1 MLHVDKNDY
10 YGGAEAA
17 LSLQEVEA
25 WVDSVRIGKIGIV
38 YIRPL
43 TNSITASLPSAS
55 HPSPF
60 QDATITRKPDP
71 GSESR
76 LGFSRAY
83 SLSLSPQLIYT
94 RSNLLPAL
102 ISSKVYQQLEFLA
115 VGSWWIYS
123 RETGRSNGQD
133 DNLSG
138 TSSASPPGRLQRIPG
153 GREDVFG
160 DTSIDLRS
168 TRALMR
174 FLKLAADVGSH
185 PAILEEW
192 GSRSFPEFLT
202 MHLKVPT
209 LLQPPLLALTLSPDQ
224 PAVTT
229 TSYALPRIHRH
240 LTSIGL
246 FGPGFGSVMP
256 RWGGLAE
263 VAQVACRA
271 LAVGGGVYVLNKGVE
286 SIKDT
291 RQQLLDNETSSP
303 DDTAHPLRVRLDDGE
318 EIRTH
323 WIVGNLC
330 DLPSEHRS
338 SPDHSSVQ
346 TAHTTSIVS
355 SPLSSLFPLPSEGS
369 PPPAGALVVYPTAS
383 LSADKR
389 PPVYLMVHSSDTGE
403 CPAGQ
408 CESQPISLTILAACQ
423 VFAFMMIQQR
433 ILIYIVCN
441 NH

>member
-1 MLHVDKNDY
+1 LTPLDLVKLALYLNLHLAN
-10 YGGAEAA
+10 
-17 LSLQEVEA
+17 SL
-25 WVDSVRIGKIGIV
+25 K
-38 YIRPL
+38 
-43 TNSITASLPSAS
+43 ASLPSAS
-55 HPSPF
+55 HSSPF
-60 QDATITRKPDP
+60 TNATISHKPGP
-71 GSESR
+71 GSESK

-102 ISSKVYQQLEFLA
+102 ISSKVYQQLEYLA
-115 VGSWWIYS
+115 VGSWWIYDGHS
-123 RETGRSNGQD
+123 GKGSGQD
-133 DNLSG
+133 DNVSG
-138 TSSASPPGRLQRIPG
+138 SNSADPPSRLQRIPG

-174 FLKLAADVGSH
+174 FLKLAADVESH
-185 PAILEEW
+185 PAILEQW
-192 GSRSFPEFLT
+192 GGKPFPEFLT
-202 MHLKVPT
+202 AHVKIPT
-209 LLQPPLLALTLSPDQ
+209 PLQPPLLALTLSPDQ

-240 LTSIGL
+240 LTSIGV

-271 LAVGGGVYVLNKGVE
+271 LAVGGGVYVLNNGVE
-286 SIKDT
+286 SIRDT
-291 RQQLLDNETSSP
+291 RQQFLDNETSSP
-303 DDTAHPLRVRLDDGE
+303 DDTAPPLRVRLDDGE
-318 EIRTH
+318 EIWTH

-338 SPDHSSVQ
+338 SPDHTSVQ
-346 TAHTTSIVS
+346 TAHTISIVS

-383 LSADKR
+383 LSADRR

-408 CESQPISLTILAACQ
+408 CESQLISLTILATCQ

-441 NH
+441 IH